1 MYNGFQAT
9 KPYLDVPILELVWRK
24 EKTSLLLG
32 KDCETCLC
40 HVHFLHLYK

>member
-1 MYNGFQAT
+1 MVSKQLNLT
-9 KPYLDVPILELVWRK
+9 WMLPILELVWRK